1 MFNNPLKKYQTGGT
15 TPSQNDIQ
23 QLIQGIAKVVNQT
36 PEYVAKQMQQ
46 IMQTQDGETML
57 TEAIQEYSNNP
68 ESGLTKL
75 KQLFPG
81 EGAQMAKLGGKIK
94 DFICKHAKGGYV
106 AGCGCKEDGGKVNNN
121 YSAVVNA
128 PGDTTRTKQYNYRQ
142 EIMQTYPDG
151 SVRYTTRTTG
161 GEPVENHTWGPERRP
176 NFLRRLWFGNK
187 SANPE
192 TIINWR
198 NIIANHKE
206 DPRHTSSKENGGV
219 VKAQLGSSG
228 FPTYNNNTNAL
239 NEYINGV
246 PNSGSLFSGP
256 AVKIYIDGL
265 DRNLVQAQEDGGV
278 VKAQGGKK
286 VFNLIHQKRDGNVYQ
301 SHQYG
306 DPEGHPDNNW
316 TYERLITPQQDTL
329 IRRSSPNGY
338 SFMMSSKNPTQEIV
352 TYTPTGELQAVQDYK
367 TRAKWTKENSFHD
380 SADYPIIST
389 DWISPGSMT
398 Q

>member
-106 AGCGCKEDGGKVNNN
+106 AGCGCGGNVQKGEMG
-121 YSAVVNA
+121 VVIRRR
-128 PGDTTRTKQYNYRQ
+128 PYDEYTKLTQDTTVTNPNGETYKRSIIVNPKTNEAIKQSIFRTDTLTVPGYMTPEGMFVN
-142 EIMQTYPDG
+142 EGDG
-151 SVRYTTRTTG
+151 SVNNRQVADQVNY
-161 GEPVENHTWGPERRP
+161 
-176 NFLRRLWFGNK
+176 L
-187 SANPE
+187 
-192 TIINWR
+192 R
-198 NIIANHKE
+198 NINPVKTQE
-206 DPRHTSSKENGGV
+206 SGGV
-219 VKAQLGSSG
+219 VKAQVGSSG
-228 FPTYNNNTNAL
+228 IPTFNGNTNAL

-265 DRNLVQAQEDGGV
+265 DRNLVQAQEDGGI
-278 VKAQGGKK
+278 VKPNWINRIKK
-286 VFNLIHQKRDGNVYQ
+286 
-301 SHQYG
+301 
-306 DPEGHPDNNW
+306 
-316 TYERLITPQQDTL
+316 
-329 IRRSSPNGY
+329 
-338 SFMMSSKNPTQEIV
+338 
-352 TYTPTGELQAVQDYK
+352 
-367 TRAKWTKENSFHD
+367 
-380 SADYPIIST
+380 
-389 DWISPGSMT
+389 
-398 Q
+398 